1 MYLYILYLFIFFTK
15 RHNKITFN
23 SFKQSEIEFLN
34 ERVFMKISI
43 SFSSN
48 FDFYNNEASTK
59 VYK

>member
-15 RHNKITFN
+15 RHNEITFN